1 MSKPLS
7 GLKFLLLPLLFSNLL
22 VAQEIGLD
30 EQINDAF
37 MPIATAWEN
46 LVLSPMPIGSYNVPL
61 VLILLVIGASFF
73 TLYFKFPSITQ
84 FMTAIQTVRGKYD
97 SIENHESGNPDFSE
111 AGDVIG
117 ILKDESQTGEVSH
130 FQALA
135 TAVSGTVGLGNIAGV
150 AVAIALGGPGATFWM
165 IVCGLIGMATKFVE
179 CTLGVAYRD
188 VDENGIVYG
197 GPMYYLS
204 KGLNEIG
211 YSKLGII
218 LGYVFAILCVGASF
232 GGGNAFQSNQAAVQ
246 ISTLFGLEGG
256 AVGFLI
262 GLCLAA
268 LVGVVIIGGIKRIAS
283 ITEKIVPFM
292 AGIYVFASLVII
304 FSNFSYID
312 EAIGLILKGAFT
324 PMAGIGGFM
333 GVLIV
338 GFQRAAFSNEA
349 GAGSAAIAHAAVKT
363 RYSASEGVVALL
375 EPFIDTVLICTMT
388 ALVIIFFNIDGNNVQ
403 SIFVYGGDGSNV
415 ILNANNQSIGGV
427 DLTSMAFDSVLPGFS
442 YVLTLAIVL
451 FAFSTMI
458 SWSYYG
464 LQSWKFLFGKGKTAD
479 LIYKILFLLFVVI
492 GSAATLDAVIKFS
505 DAMILALV
513 FPNMIGLLFLFPKV
527 KIALNEY
534 LNAIKS
540 VK

>member
-22 VAQEIGLD
+22 AAQEIGLD

-46 LVLSPMPIGSYNVPL
+46 LVLSPVPIGSYNVPL

-84 FMTAIQTVRGKYD
+84 FITAIQTVRGKYD
-97 SIENHESGNPDFSE
+97 SIENHESVNPEFSV

-117 ILKDESQTGEVSH
+117 ILKDESRTGEVSH

-188 VDENGIVYG
+188 VDENGVVYG

-211 YSKLGII
+211 YGKLGVI

-375 EPFIDTVLICTMT
+375 EPFIDQKLI
-388 ALVIIFFNIDGNNVQ
+388 
-403 SIFVYGGDGSNV
+403 
-415 ILNANNQSIGGV
+415 
-427 DLTSMAFDSVLPGFS
+427 
-442 YVLTLAIVL
+442 
-451 FAFSTMI
+451 
-458 SWSYYG
+458 
-464 LQSWKFLFGKGKTAD
+464 
-479 LIYKILFLLFVVI
+479 
-492 GSAATLDAVIKFS
+492 
-505 DAMILALV
+505 
-513 FPNMIGLLFLFPKV
+513 
-527 KIALNEY
+527 
-534 LNAIKS
+534 
-540 VK
+540 